1 MEYGAHNTL
10 VRVLADALSRVLP
23 GRCDRRREFL
33 VAVAVATLEPEAEPG
48 NADAHPHHEDVDKPE
63 ELWELPPDDD
73 GAAPAPAEQQPEAQE
88 ERNSTPPAS
97 PPQQGLQEPAE
108 AAEIPPAPRYWCTEW
123 GKRYHTDHNCW
134 GLRDA
139 KRVLAL
145 RDRGTRP
152 DLTPCKLCAR
162 AR

>member
-1 MEYGAHNTL
+1 MENGAHNTL

-33 VAVAVATLEPEAEPG
+33 VAVAVANIEPEAEPG
-48 NADAHPHHEDVDKPE
+48 DADAHPHHEDDN
-63 ELWELPPDDD
+63 WELPPDEDR
-73 GAAPAPAEQQPEAQE
+73 AAPAPAEQQPEEQGAGI
-88 ERNSTPPAS
+88 SMPPPAS
-97 PPQQGLQEPAE
+97 PVQQGLQEPAE

-152 DLTPCKLCAR
+152 DLSPCKLCAR